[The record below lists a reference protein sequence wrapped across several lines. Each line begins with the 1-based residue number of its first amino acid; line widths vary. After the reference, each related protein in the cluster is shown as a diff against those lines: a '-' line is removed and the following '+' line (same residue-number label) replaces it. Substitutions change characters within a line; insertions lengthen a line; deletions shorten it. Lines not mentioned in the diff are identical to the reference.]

1 MAKGHYKW
9 AADILLKVQA
19 VGGSPMGLKGG
30 VGLFWKKEEKSPA
43 KGLEP
48 STINLKG

>member
-1 MAKGHYKW
+1 MREKMISIFYDGTS
-9 AADILLKVQA
+9 DIMYGIFGQ
-19 VGGSPMGLKGG
+19 
-30 VGLFWKKEEKSPA
+30 KSPA